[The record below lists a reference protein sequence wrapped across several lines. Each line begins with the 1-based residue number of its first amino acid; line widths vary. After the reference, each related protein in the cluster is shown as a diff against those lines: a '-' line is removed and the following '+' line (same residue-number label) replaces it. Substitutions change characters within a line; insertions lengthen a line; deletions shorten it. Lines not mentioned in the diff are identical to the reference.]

1 MSNDFVIEE
10 IFPCPVYFAHRN
22 SDLDLLE
29 LEDVKSIVD
38 DEEEGM
44 HVNQRNSISN
54 NTYIFNT
61 KLKKIKEFCEKHI
74 KIYVKEIINPKEELN
89 FYITQSWLNLTE
101 PGESHHR
108 HWHSNSLISG
118 IFYITT
124 TENDKVQFNDPN
136 ATFRHQTS
144 FEVANYNIFNS
155 QTYVY
160 DGNSVDL
167 FLFPSWLEHSV
178 EKNEKATRNR
188 ISISFNVCVKGIVGT
203 KQGLNELILK

>member
-74 KIYVKEIINPKEELN
+74 KIYVKEVINPKEELN

-124 TENDKVQFNDPN
+124 TENDKVQFYDPN

-160 DGNSVDL
+160 DVNSVDL

-188 ISISFNVCVKGIVGT
+188 ISISFNVCVKGIMGT